1 MNALFQTLQRLGPVR
16 LFMMG
21 LVAAGLTGFF
31 FFATA
36 RLTTPNLSLL
46 FSELSVE
53 DSSRI
58 VARLDAQNV
67 PFELRGDG
75 TQIFVPE
82 DQVLRLR
89 MSLVADGLPNG
100 GSVGYEVFDDADRF
114 GTTSF
119 VQQLNQVRAL
129 EGELA
134 RTISSLSQVQS
145 ARVHLVMPRREVF
158 SRDQQTASA
167 SVILRLR
174 SAGLAAAQVQAVQQ
188 LVATAVPGLN
198 PNAISIVDSRG
209 TLLAR
214 SGDGDS
220 LSATNAQEM
229 RQTVEGRL
237 ARTIEELLERSV
249 GIGGVRAE
257 VSAEIDFDRLTTNE
271 EIFDPDGQVVR
282 STQSV
287 ESAENNQESSQQD
300 SVSVANNLPQAQDA
314 GEESESRSA
323 SAANRSE
330 ETVNFEISRTVR
342 TLERETG
349 IVRRLSVAVL
359 IDGNTTP
366 EGEYVA
372 RTETEMEQYV
382 ALVKSAIGYDGER
395 GDVVEVVNLQFAEPE
410 FVDEIAAEAGL
421 LGFSKQD
428 LFRIAETLVLGV
440 VAILVVLLVVRPI
453 INRILDS
460 IPAADP
466 AAAGG
471 NLLTDQSGG
480 TPQLTPPDGAAAEG
494 NPQMQL
500 PPAAEP
506 NPLEEMINVSSV
518 EGDVRASSIKRVI
531 DLVDNHPDETVNIIR
546 NWMFQET

>member
-1 MNALFQTLQRLGPVR
+1 
-16 LFMMG
+16 MMG
-21 LVAAGLTGFF
+21 LVAAGLVGFF

-58 VARLDAQNV
+58 VARLETQNI

-75 TQIFVPE
+75 TQIFVPQ

-89 MSLVADGLPNG
+89 MSLVADGVPNG

-145 ARVHLVMPRREVF
+145 ARVHLVMPRREIF
-158 SRDQQTASA
+158 SRDQQSASA

-174 SAGLAAAQVQAVQQ
+174 AAGLATPQVQAIQQ

-198 PNAISIVDSRG
+198 PNAISIVDARG

-214 SGDGDS
+214 SGDGDGTG

-229 RQTVEGRL
+229 QQTMEGRL

-257 VSAEIDFDRLTTNE
+257 VSAEIEFDRLTTNE
-271 EIFDPDGQVVR
+271 EIYDPDGQVVR

-287 ESAENNQESSQQD
+287 ESSESNQESSQQD
-300 SVSVANNLPQAQDA
+300 SVSVANNLPQAQEA
-314 GEESESRSA
+314 GEESETRSA
-323 SAANRSE
+323 SAANRTE

-342 TLERETG
+342 TLEREVGT
-349 IVRRLSVAVL
+349 VRRLSVAVL
-359 IDGNTTP
+359 IDGATGP

-382 ALVKSAIGYDGER
+382 ALVKSAIGYDEAR

-410 FVDEIAAEAGL
+410 FTEEAVAEDGL

-466 AAAGG
+466 QAAGG

-480 TPQLTPPDGAAAEG
+480 APQLAAPAGAPGGEVAGGDA
-494 NPQMQL
+494 QMQL
-500 PPAAEP
+500 PPGNEASQ
-506 NPLEEMINVSSV
+506 LDEMIAISSV
-518 EGDVRASSIKRVI
+518 EGDVRASSMKRVAE
-531 DLVDNHPDETVNIIR
+531 LVENHPEETVNILR

>member
-1 MNALFQTLQRLGPVR
+1 
-16 LFMMG
+16 MMG
-21 LVAAGLTGFF
+21 LVAAGLVGFF

-36 RLTTPNLSLL
+36 RLTTPNLALL

-58 VARLDAQNV
+58 VARLDAQNI

-75 TQIFVPE
+75 TQILVPE

-89 MSLVADGLPNG
+89 MTLVSEGLPNG

-145 ARVHLVMPRREVF
+145 ARVHLVMPRREIF
-158 SRDQQTASA
+158 SRDQQSATA

-174 SAGLAAAQVQAVQQ
+174 AAGLAAPQVQAIQQ

-198 PNAISIVDSRG
+198 PTAISIVDSRG

-214 SGDGDS
+214 SGDGDGTS
-220 LSATNAQEM
+220 LSASNTQEM
-229 RQTVEGRL
+229 RQSIEGRL
-237 ARTIEELLERSV
+237 ARTVEELLERSV
-249 GIGGVRAE
+249 GVGGVRAE

-271 EIFDPDGQVVR
+271 EIYDPDGQVVR

-287 ESAENNQESSQQD
+287 ESADSNQESSQQD

-323 SAANRSE
+323 SASNRSE

-349 IVRRLSVAVL
+349 VVRRLSVAVL
-359 IDGNTTP
+359 IDGATTP
-366 EGEYVA
+366 EGDYVA

-382 ALVKSAIGYDGER
+382 TLVKSAIGYDEER

-410 FVDEIAAEAGL
+410 FVDEVVAEAGL

-466 AAAGG
+466 NAGH
-471 NLLTDQSGG
+471 LLTDQSGG
-480 TPQLTPPDGAAAEG
+480 GATPQLAPPDGTGGELPADA
-494 NPQMQL
+494 PPQL
-500 PPAAEP
+500 PQEP
-506 NPLEEMINVSSV
+506 NPLDEMIKVSSV
-518 EGDVRASSIKRVI
+518 EGNVRASSMKRVS
-531 DLVDNHPDETVNIIR
+531 DLVENHPEETVNIIR